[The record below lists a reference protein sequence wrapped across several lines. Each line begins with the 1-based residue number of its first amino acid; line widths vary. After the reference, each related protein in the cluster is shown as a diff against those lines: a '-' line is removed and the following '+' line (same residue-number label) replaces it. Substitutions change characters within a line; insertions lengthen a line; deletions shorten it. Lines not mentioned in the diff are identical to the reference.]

1 MVGLSKGQASRWLF
15 GYSYPYRESLRRRD
29 PLVRQQLGTREARR
43 ALFLDLIELRAAKL
57 FLDHGISPQKVRR
70 AFKEAQEVCDQP
82 FPFASRRIYTSGPR
96 IFLKLDVQQG
106 HPGLLE
112 LLTGGQWVI
121 RDVMKG
127 HLEQLDFDED
137 SDLVDAWWPLGRQVP
152 VLITPKRAFGSPTV
166 KTPTS
171 RRPPSSISTSP
182 KVSTLNRCRVGLGL
196 TPKRPRP
203 PSDTRKGCSSK
214 RLGRREPRAAPRQL
228 SIRRESLAAA
238 GGGAAAP

>member
-1 MVGLSKGQASRWLF
+1 MRAPVPAELAKALYEPAEAAQLVGLSKGQVSRWLF
-15 GYSYPYRESLRRRD
+15 GYSYPYRESLRRQD

-43 ALFLDLIELRAAKL
+43 ASFLDLIELRAAKL

-70 AFKEAQEVCDQP
+70 AFKEAQEVCNEP

-96 IFLKLDVQQG
+96 IFLNLDVQHG
-106 HPGLLE
+106 HAGLLE

-152 VLITPKRAFGSPTV
+152 VLITPKRSFGSPTV
-166 KTPTS
+166 KTRNLKTS
-171 RRPPSSISTSP
+171 TVFDLYLAEGRHVEPVARWF
-182 KVSTLNRCRVGLGL
+182 GLDAKETTAAIRYEEGL
-196 TPKRPRP
+196 QQQA
-203 PSDTRKGCSSK
+203 S
-214 RLGRREPRAAPRQL
+214 RAA
-228 SIRRESLAAA
+228 
-238 GGGAAAP
+238 